1 MERNH
6 HIKVCLL
13 INPEGQLIANYEVA
27 DWDWD
32 ESKMTDWFF
41 DYPTHTYLWHFPPA
55 NEGDFLTKPGK
66 AATMSESTPFEGYF
80 QMTYP
85 ESDKWIPTLE
95 GLHSS
100 DADINVYNVRTN
112 EKVFSSKSPTPLPVS
127 EDWFR
132 IEVVPQAGHM
142 AIGEFVNLAITYTP
156 GGLSESEYLLINGS
170 YPDFFW
176 NGSTSENYVTIT
188 MVN

>member
-1 MERNH
+1 MS
-6 HIKVCLL
+6 
-13 INPEGQLIANYEVA
+13 
-27 DWDWD
+27 DWY
-32 ESKMTDWFF
+32 F

-55 NEGDFLTKPGK
+55 TEEDFFKKPNR
-66 AATMSESTPFEGYF
+66 AATMSESVPFEGYF

-112 EKVFSSKSPTPLPVS
+112 EKVFSSKNPAPLPVS

-142 AIGEFVNLAITYTP
+142 ALGEIVNLAITYTP